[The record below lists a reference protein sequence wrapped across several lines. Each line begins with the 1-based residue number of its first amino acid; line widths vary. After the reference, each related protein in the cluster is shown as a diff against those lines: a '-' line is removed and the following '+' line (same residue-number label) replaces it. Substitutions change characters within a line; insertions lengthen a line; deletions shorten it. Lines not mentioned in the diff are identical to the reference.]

1 MSSRSN
7 KRPRLEE
14 SSEDEYEEEVAS
26 TPSSSQQ
33 LVKIQ
38 PDTDGSDAEV
48 SSIL

>member
-1 MSSRSN
+1 MSSRNN

-14 SSEDEYEEEVAS
+14 SSEDEYGEEVAS
-26 TPSSSQQ
+26 TPSSSQR
-33 LVKIQ
+33 VKIQ